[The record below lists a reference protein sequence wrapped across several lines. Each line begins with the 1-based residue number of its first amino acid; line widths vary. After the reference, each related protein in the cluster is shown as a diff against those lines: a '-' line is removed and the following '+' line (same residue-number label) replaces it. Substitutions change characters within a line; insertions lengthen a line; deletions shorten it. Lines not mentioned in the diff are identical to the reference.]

1 MTESYVKLG
10 DAYSITWRS
19 YVLRVIIGHFLV
31 LIGWPVISFLTT
43 GDWLSRWQLGVATAV
58 GPALLALGWGYL
70 RRTKPPPLDPDLQG
84 KLELF
89 RELEREALRKRE
101 DLS

>member
-1 MTESYVKLG
+1 V
-10 DAYSITWRS
+10 
-19 YVLRVIIGHFLV
+19 VIGHFLV
-31 LIGWPVISFLTT
+31 LIGWPIIALLTT
-43 GDWLSRWQLGVATAV
+43 GDWLHHWAWGLFTAF
-58 GPALLALGWGYL
+58 GGAGMALGWGYL
-70 RRTKPPPLDPDLQG
+70 RKTKPRPFDPEFEG